1 MNKDKK
7 EEFIHE
13 ALDRA
18 HMASMH
24 LQMALEDHVV
34 ILDYEDVKEV
44 YENAVEKIEQLY
56 QLIGSKL

>member
-1 MNKDKK
+1 
-7 EEFIHE
+7 
-13 ALDRA
+13 
-18 HMASMH
+18 MASMH